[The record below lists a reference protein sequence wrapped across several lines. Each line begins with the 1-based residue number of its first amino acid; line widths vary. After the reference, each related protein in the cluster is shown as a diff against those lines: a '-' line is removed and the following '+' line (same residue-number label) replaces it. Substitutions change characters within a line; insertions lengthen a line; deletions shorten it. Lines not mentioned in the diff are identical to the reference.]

1 MAERPV
7 FAPVARG
14 TRLVD
19 EIPVRFAWHAGMA
32 PSQKKKN
39 VATLHEAA
47 ARRGVAPLLEISSK
61 SNDELGQELSAF
73 NLKMNVHG
81 RETTIECAYQG
92 SKVFAEGGPFHD
104 LYFAESSRDARRDER
119 LRQHGRLTGFHF
131 EDTDYPLSPT
141 TAFYDWL
148 YINALF
154 RQRSRMESL
163 QQYAGFTDIEFNP
176 ERSLNCQARS
186 AAMFVALEK
195 RQLIEDAIESFGTF
209 KHLHQGGA
217 V

>member
-7 FAPVARG
+7 FAPVERG
-14 TRLVD
+14 TRLVQ
-19 EIPVRFAWHAGMA
+19 EIPVQFKWHSGLA

-39 VATLHEAA
+39 VAALHEAA
-47 ARRGVAPLLEISSK
+47 ARRGLAPLLEISSK
-61 SNDELGQELSAF
+61 SNDELGQDLSAF
-73 NLKMNVHG
+73 NLKVNLHG
-81 RETTIECAYQG
+81 QQTTLECAYQG
-92 SKVFAEGGPFHD
+92 SKIFEQGGPFHD
-104 LYFAESSRDARRDER
+104 LYSAESRDARRDER
-119 LRQHGRLTGFHF
+119 LRQSGRLIGFRF
-131 EDTDYPLSPT
+131 EDADYPLSPT
-141 TAFYDWL
+141 TVFYDWL

-154 RQRSRMESL
+154 RQRTRMESL

-195 RQLIEDAIESFGTF
+195 RRILDDAIDSFGAF
-209 KHLHQGGA
+209 KQLHQGGD